1 MMQNT
6 SQKGY
11 EREREKSLKI
21 PSKRVAFSSTT
32 KPPKQQGEQSSLKH
46 SARGDLSSSNSKRA
60 LTGEQQ
66 QLYSNVGLKCIY
78 TLSMI

>member
-1 MMQNT
+1 M
-6 SQKGY
+6 G
-11 EREREKSLKI
+11 ERERILLKN
-21 PSKRVAFSSTT
+21 PAKGVAFSSIT
-32 KPPKQQGEQSSLKH
+32 KPPKQQGEQSPLKH
-46 SARGDLSSSNSKRA
+46 SARGDLSSSNSNRA